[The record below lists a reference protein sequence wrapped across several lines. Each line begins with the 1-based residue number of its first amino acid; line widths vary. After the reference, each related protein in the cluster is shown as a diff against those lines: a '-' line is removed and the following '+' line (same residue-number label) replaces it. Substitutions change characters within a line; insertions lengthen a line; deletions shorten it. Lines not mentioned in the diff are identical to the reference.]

1 MSWKSTEAI
10 SIEMRILAMYWV
22 SLYYQGLFQK
32 IFAEVVMGEY
42 PILCSFE

>member
-1 MSWKSTEAI
+1 MSGKSTEAI
-10 SIEMRILAMYWV
+10 SIEMRNLDVYWF
-22 SLYYQGLFQK
+22 SSYYQGLFQK